1 MGRRFAR
8 RRPLTRVDQ
17 RLEPLDADLVQH
29 RGVFDASHSS
39 TNENALPFGRART
52 LIATTEQ
59 ICGQATNLQLG
70 AG

>member
-1 MGRRFAR
+1 MGRRFAW

-39 TNENALPFGRART
+39 TNENALPFGRA
-52 LIATTEQ
+52 
-59 ICGQATNLQLG
+59 
-70 AG
+70 